1 MPGSPDP
8 GNTRTSYRYDLDTNT
23 NFVRSRSRTSGPA
36 IKGSD
41 VLLFRTSSS
50 SSSQTV
56 TRSPRDLGPTR
67 APKLLTCTAL
77 VRSLLYQYI
86 VSIID
91 RFVSVK

>member
-8 GNTRTSYRYDLDTNT
+8 GNTRTSYRYELDTNT

-41 VLLFRTSSS
+41 VLLSATSSS

-67 APKLLTCTAL
+67 APKAPHLHARHCINT
-77 VRSLLYQYI
+77 LYRL
-86 VSIID
+86 
-91 RFVSVK
+91 RFVLCP

>member
-41 VLLFRTSSS
+41 VLLFRHVIVIILTDGHPVAARSRTHSCSHNSSH
-50 SSSQTV
+50 
-56 TRSPRDLGPTR
+56 
-67 APKLLTCTAL
+67 
-77 VRSLLYQYI
+77 VRHLYVRYCISTLYRLSVVLYQ
-86 VSIID
+86 
-91 RFVSVK
+91 